1 VFPVTVFDE
10 IQGDRCGIDVRSVP
24 NHRFIQK
31 LCCLIDFFMVGVSL
45 GLFVNSRSQNNKT
58 NRNHSH
64 FCNPPWPKHR
74 ILLVPLLW
82 SDISHSAMPSDQE
95 NNATPMS
102 DCKCLVAHTEETLQA
117 GAAVWKV
124 VDWLPC
130 FGEPSHRRGFDPT
143 TQMWFGCNDCTSF
156 IKKHN
161 RGKSESYR
169 RDRLTLPSN
178 WRCFGCQQKDMYWR
192 HPEVPSALQSL
203 CDNCDEVWQ
212 CIGQARKVLSKAYS
226 KHGRGNQ

>member
-1 VFPVTVFDE
+1 MTVFDE

-31 LCCLIDFFMVGVSL
+31 LCCLIDFFVVGVSL
-45 GLFVNSRSQNNKT
+45 GLFVNSRPQNNKT
-58 NRNHSH
+58 NWNHSH

-124 VDWLPC
+124 VDWPSC
-130 FGEPSHRRGFDPT
+130 FGEPCHRRGFDPT
-143 TQMWFGCNDCTSF
+143 TRTWFGCDVCTSF
-156 IKKHN
+156 VKEHN
-161 RGKSESYR
+161 RGKSESCCG
-169 RDRLTLPSN
+169 DRLTLPSN

-192 HPEVPSALQSL
+192 HREAPSALQSL
-203 CDNCDEVWQ
+203 CGNCTTVWQ
-212 CIGQARKVLSKAYS
+212 CIGQARNVLSRACS